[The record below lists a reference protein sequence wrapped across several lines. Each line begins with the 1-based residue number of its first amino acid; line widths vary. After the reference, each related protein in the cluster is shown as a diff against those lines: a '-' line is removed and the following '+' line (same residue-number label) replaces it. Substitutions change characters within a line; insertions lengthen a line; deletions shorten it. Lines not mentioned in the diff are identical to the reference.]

1 MTHPTLYTED
11 EIGRPGQAVELAE
24 GERSHLEALRLSPGD
39 PVRVTDG
46 RGALWAGSLGEDGRV
61 RLEEPAEAAPPVPVE
76 LAFGVASRDRTLWL
90 VEKAVELGALGL
102 QPVEMARSRSVAD
115 AGRTEG
121 FWKKARRR
129 AVSALKQCGGSRL
142 PEIRPAC
149 ELHAYL
155 AHAGGARGP
164 RVLLDREASASVRQR
179 LDGWSGD
186 PPARILLGPEGGLRD
201 DEREECLDA
210 GFRSGRLGSRV
221 LRLETA
227 ATAALAVAVQQL
239 ESR

>member
-1 MTHPTLYTED
+1 MTHPTLYTEA
-11 EIGRPGQAVELAE
+11 EIGRPGQVVELAE
-24 GERSHLEALRLSPGD
+24 GERSHLKALRLSPGD

-46 RGALWAGSLGEDGRV
+46 RGSLWGGSLDGDGSV
-61 RLEEPAEAAPPVPVE
+61 RLEEPAEAAPPIPVE

-115 AGRTEG
+115 AGRSEA
-121 FWKKARRR
+121 FWEKARRR
-129 AVSALKQCGGSRL
+129 AISALKQCGGGRL

-155 AHAGGARGP
+155 AHAGGAAGP
-164 RVLLDREASASVRQR
+164 KVLLDRASDASLRER
-179 LDGWSGD
+179 LEGWSGD
-186 PPARILLGPEGGLRD
+186 PPARILLGPEGGLSD
-201 DEREECLDA
+201 DERGECREA
-210 GFRSGRLGSRV
+210 GFLPGGLGRRV

-227 ATAALAVAVQQL
+227 AAAALAVAGQQL
-239 ESR
+239 EST

>member
-1 MTHPTLYTED
+1 MTHPTLYTEAEMD
-11 EIGRPGQAVELAE
+11 RPGQVVELAE
-24 GERSHLEALRLSPGD
+24 GERSHLKALRLSPGD

-46 RGALWAGSLGEDGRV
+46 RGSLWGGSLEEDGRV
-61 RLEEPAEAAPPVPVE
+61 RLEEPAEAAPPIPVE

-115 AGRTEG
+115 AGRSEA
-121 FWKKARRR
+121 FWEKARRR
-129 AVSALKQCGGSRL
+129 AISALKQCGGGRL

-164 RVLLDREASASVRQR
+164 RILLDREADASLRQR

-201 DEREECLDA
+201 DEREECREA
-210 GFRSGRLGSRV
+210 GFLTGRLGGRV

-227 ATAALAVAVQQL
+227 ATAALAVAGQQL
-239 ESR
+239 EST